1 MLTLPDAMTKG
12 FMPLSSCF
20 WKSCMNSR
28 DIVQRDRKDLPY
40 NPYKE
45 LLCAIVLQAVEDL
58 DSKNEKLR
66 KDAEDWL
73 TSQSS
78 LISPDIGRKIVDE
91 RRKASGKSKT

>member
-1 MLTLPDAMTKG
+1 MSK
-12 FMPLSSCF
+12 
-20 WKSCMNSR
+20 R
-28 DIVQRDRKDLPY
+28 DIVYRDREQKPY

-58 DSKNEKLR
+58 DSKDERTR

-91 RRKASGKSKT
+91 RRKENGKR

>member
-1 MLTLPDAMTKG
+1 
-12 FMPLSSCF
+12 
-20 WKSCMNSR
+20 MNKR

-58 DSKNEKLR
+58 DSKDEKIR
-66 KDAEDWL
+66 KSAEYWL
-73 TSQSS
+73 TSQYS

>member
-1 MLTLPDAMTKG
+1 MH
-12 FMPLSSCF
+12 
-20 WKSCMNSR
+20 SR
-28 DIVQRDRKDLPY
+28 DIVQRDRAQKPY

-58 DSKNEKLR
+58 DSEDEKIR
-66 KDAEDWL
+66 KSAEYWL
-73 TSQSS
+73 TSQYS

>member
-1 MLTLPDAMTKG
+1 ML
-12 FMPLSSCF
+12 
-20 WKSCMNSR
+20 SR
-28 DIVQRDRKDLPY
+28 DIVQRDRKNLPY

-58 DSKNEKLR
+58 DSKNERIR

-78 LISPDIGRKIVDE
+78 LISPDIGRKIVEE
-91 RRKASGKSKT
+91 RRKANGKSKT

>member
-1 MLTLPDAMTKG
+1 MH
-12 FMPLSSCF
+12 
-20 WKSCMNSR
+20 SR
-28 DIVQRDRKDLPY
+28 DIVQRDRKKLPY

-66 KDAEDWL
+66 NDAEAWL
-73 TSQSS
+73 LSPSS